1 MKLFISILFLGLSI
15 FASSSHTGKI
25 LESMNSA
32 GYTYMKVQENTKSY
46 WIAMTQRDVRVGE
59 DISFQEESLM
69 KNFHSK
75 TLNRNFESIL
85 FASDIENKTQ
95 AQQLTKIE
103 STIMESTYKEKGS
116 ISIAELFKNREQY
129 ANKKITIKG
138 KVTKVSIGIMK
149 RNWIHLSD
157 GSMFKNINDIV
168 FTSEQNVPQVGDVI
182 SATGTVTIDK
192 DFGYGYFYSVIV
204 EKSSF

>member
-46 WIAMTQRDVRVGE
+46 WIAMTQRDVSVGE

-103 STIMESTYKEKGS
+103 STIMESAYKEKGS